1 MVTTSTQEAITSLP
15 ESIGLNNKDAHLDE
29 ERNSIYVDADFSSL
43 LNDKP
48 KPKPIKKYYSYII
61 FIIIHNQ

>member
-29 ERNSIYVDADFSSL
+29 ERNSIYVDADFNSL
-43 LNDKP
+43 LND

-61 FIIIHNQ
+61 FIIIYNQY